1 MEEPK
6 ITLTE
11 SCLACL
17 ATNRIMESVD
27 EFLAE
32 RKICEMLKTLFPS
45 SIVGDNGI
53 FNTFD
58 CDL

>member
-1 MEEPK
+1 MEGPK

-27 EFLAE
+27 ECLAG
-32 RKICEMLKTLFPS
+32 RKISDMLKTLHPS
-45 SIVGDNGI
+45 TIVGDDG
-53 FNTFD
+53 NTFE
-58 CDL
+58 L